1 MQIRTTLAAGLLAFA
16 LSGSLSA
23 TPIAPGGNIPAGG
36 VASIASLF
44 AGDLLLASTGGMF
57 DSAIAGHFG
66 GYYTASVYRNSSGT
80 LDFVYSFDSD
90 DDSTHSIQSVTM
102 SNFAGFLTDLYFIA
116 TPAGVDP
123 AILSGNA
130 ATRSADGQNV
140 KFLYDTT
147 GVLAGQTADTLI
159 IRTNA
164 TLYTAGT
171 FTFQNGST
179 ATVTAYAPTNVPEP
193 ATYALIGSSL
203 AALGLIRRRR
213 SNHT

>member
-1 MQIRTTLAAGLLAFA
+1 MQIRNTLTAGLLAFA
-16 LSGSLSA
+16 LSAGSLLA

-36 VASIASLF
+36 VNSIASLF
-44 AGDLLLASTGGMF
+44 AGDLLLASTSGMF
-57 DSAIAGHFG
+57 NSAVAGDFS

-80 LDFVYSFDSD
+80 LDFVYSYNSDSN
-90 DDSTHSIQSVTM
+90 SRHSIQSVTM
-102 SNFAGFLTDLYFIA
+102 SNFAGFTTDLYFIA
-116 TPAGVDP
+116 TLAGIDP

-130 ATRSADGQNV
+130 ATRSSDGQNV

-147 GVLAGQTADTLI
+147 GVAAGQTADTLI

-179 ATVTAYAPTNVPEP
+179 STVTAYSPTNVPEP

-213 SNHT
+213 TNN